1 MIKLIKLNKF
11 RIQEGKRD
19 LKFKILL
26 ILLLLILHYRYRVRQ
41 RLVLEDRNCDL
52 FFFPFIAFQLSM
64 ICCARFWCSA
74 AWCHGLRQTLAF
86 HLNLWVYLTHNF
98 GCLCFISD
106 WLGHPAAC
114 CCVSVFAFHEAPDQP
129 RHRAVMENFGFSFRH
144 VVAWDEAFLRKTRHW
159 KSEILIEIWNLIIC
173 MPYAICNANA
183 TRKFRFGLEILLT
196 NYPLSLYSVHSY
208 YKLLLLSYY
217 WLISTHWLIDS
228 LSLLITNIFSDFSL
242 TSLWICAPGQ
252 GSTTAPC
259 CHREVCSTSWWFAL
273 VATSNKT
280 LW

>member
-1 MIKLIKLNKF
+1 
-11 RIQEGKRD
+11 
-19 LKFKILL
+19 
-26 ILLLLILHYRYRVRQ
+26 
-41 RLVLEDRNCDL
+41 
-52 FFFPFIAFQLSM
+52 M

-228 LSLLITNIFSDFSL
+228 LSLLITNIFFL
-242 TSLWICAPGQ
+242 TSHSQVCESVRPVKVQLQLRAVTGKFVLRVDGLHSSLHRTKPCDKLWSARSPAQQ
-252 GSTTAPC
+252 G
-259 CHREVCSTSWWFAL
+259 
-273 VATSNKT
+273 
-280 LW
+280 